1 MSEPAY
7 LRIAAEIAEQIRAGA
22 LPPGTRLSS
31 YNDLAETHD
40 VSAIVIR
47 QAIGVLRSRGLVR
60 TVERSGTIVNERPT
74 LIRISPERQ
83 LEAAGTTFIRESGD
97 AAVDRFVEQTT
108 AADDVA
114 HGLGISP
121 GDDVTHVHTR
131 ITVGGKPAVISDYYE
146 PLDLTRGT
154 PIEDPE
160 RGPIPHSPIDRFPTV
175 GYPVDVLEETLSFRS
190 APSGHADFLG
200 TPPSELTVTVRQQF
214 WSGDRVVQMSDIT
227 YPPDRYAGYAF
238 RMRLPEREDPTG
250 S

>member
-1 MSEPAY
+1 
-7 LRIAAEIAEQIRAGA
+7 
-22 LPPGTRLSS
+22 LPS
-31 YNDLAETHD
+31 YNDLAETHN

-83 LEAAGTTFIRESGD
+83 LEAAGTTFIRESGN
-97 AAVDRFVEQTT
+97 AAVDRRVEQTT

-154 PIEDPE
+154 PIENPE
-160 RGPIPHSPIDRFPTV
+160 AGPIPHSPIDRFPTI
-175 GYPVDVLEETLSFRS
+175 GHPVDVLEETLSFRS
-190 APSGHADFLG
+190 APSGHAEFLN
-200 TPPSELTVTVRQQF
+200 TPASELTVTVRQQF
-214 WSGDRVVQMSDIT
+214 WAADRVVQMANIT

-238 RMRLPEREDPTG
+238 RMRLPEREDPTR